1 MASFGDHRDRFA
13 RFTWFLPL
21 DEPKESNPG
30 SALPADSPCSSACQ
44 SASHM
49 SFWPLEVCK
58 GRRKRSHGRA
68 YPTNNVEPAYEGSAS
83 WPFY

>member
-30 SALPADSPCSSACQ
+30 SALRGL
-44 SASHM
+44 
-49 SFWPLEVCK
+49 SFMAILLILYLPLEIRPDKREECEREVLLRVC
-58 GRRKRSHGRA
+58 RWELDS
-68 YPTNNVEPAYEGSAS
+68 T
-83 WPFY
+83 